1 MGGKDILGIYKDP
14 KAGEARSLLTVE
26 CVLGMLRD
34 ESVLLNSQ
42 IFVVLVSHCQSP
54 MEDFS

>member
-1 MGGKDILGIYKDP
+1 MGGKDILGIYKDL
-14 KAGEARSLLTVE
+14 KVGEARSLVRVE
-26 CVLGMLRD
+26 CVLEMLRD

-54 MEDFS
+54 MEVFS